1 MPTPPRPGGVAWAT
15 IVSLSLMMFLLLCV
29 ADARCLSALRK
40 KKGGQLTALIL
51 AKTHRIR
58 IFSSRGY
65 AGHVF
70 QTTVNQL
77 LLNNGYQVADDIV
90 QHQT

>member
-29 ADARCLSALRK
+29 ADARYPPYEK

-70 QTTVNQL
+70 PDH
-77 LLNNGYQVADDIV
+77 GKSAAAE
-90 QHQT
+90 

>member
-1 MPTPPRPGGVAWAT
+1 MVYLINTN
-15 IVSLSLMMFLLLCV
+15 
-29 ADARCLSALRK
+29 

-65 AGHVF
+65 
-70 QTTVNQL
+70 
-77 LLNNGYQVADDIV
+77 
-90 QHQT
+90 